1 MSKHDIKNKNLH
13 YLSELKDYKVASG
26 YPDIRGWVV
35 RDADKRVVGKVDN
48 LLINKN
54 LDRVVYVDVEVDQTI
69 IDSRHDPYGKP
80 ADPEIK
86 EFVNKDGQNHVI
98 VPIGL
103 IELEEDEKYI
113 FTSRI
118 THQTF
123 AETKRIE
130 RGADLNRH
138 YEETVLSSYN
148 RSSHA
153 ATEDDEHIKRRK
165 EEEYADRP
173 ISSQRDETNII
184 DDENYEAQLAKDR
197 HADDSFYDREEF
209 DGANFRKRD

>member
-1 MSKHDIKNKNLH
+1 MSKPDIKNKNLI
-13 YLSELKDYKVASG
+13 YLSELKDYKVAGG

-86 EFVNKDGQNHVI
+86 EFVNKDGQNHII

-103 IELEEDEKYI
+103 LELEEEEKYI
-113 FTSRI
+113 YTSRI

-130 RGADLNRH
+130 RGADLDRH
-138 YEETVLSSYN
+138 YEESVLSSYN
-148 RSSHA
+148 RPSR
-153 ATEDDEHIKRRK
+153 TETEEEHIKRRK
-165 EEEYADRP
+165 EEEYADKS
-173 ISSQRDETNII
+173 ISRQRDEAKIV
-184 DDENYEAQLAKDR
+184 DDENYDSERRKKER
-197 HADDSFYDREEF
+197 YSDDEFYDREEF

>member
-1 MSKHDIKNKNLH
+1 MSKQEIKNKNLY
-13 YLSELKDYKVASG
+13 YLSELKDYKVAGG

-35 RDADKRVVGKVDN
+35 RDSDKRVVGKVDN

-86 EFVNKDGQNHVI
+86 EFVNKDGQNHLI

-103 IELEEDEKYI
+103 VELNEDEKYVY
-113 FTSRI
+113 TTRI
-118 THQTF
+118 NHQTF

-130 RGADLNRH
+130 RGGNLDRH
-138 YEETVLSSYN
+138 YEESVLSSYN
-148 RSSHA
+148 RR
-153 ATEDDEHIKRRK
+153 TNPLDDEHVKRRK
-165 EEEYADRP
+165 EDEYADKSV
-173 ISSQRDETNII
+173 SSRWDESRVV
-184 DDENYEAQLAKDR
+184 DDENYDSEVRKKQR
-197 HADDSFYDREEF
+197 SSDDLFYDREEF
-209 DGANFRKRD
+209 DGANFRKRE

>member
-1 MSKHDIKNKNLH
+1 MSEKNNKNKHLY
-13 YLSELKDYKVASG
+13 YLSELNDYKVASG

-35 RDADKRVVGKVDN
+35 RDADRRVVGKVDN

-54 LDRVVYVDVEVDQTI
+54 LDRVVYVDVEVDQTL

-103 IELEEDEKYI
+103 INLEEDKKYI
-113 FTSRI
+113 YTSRI

-130 RGADLNRH
+130 RGTNLQRP
-138 YEETVLSSYN
+138 YEEAVLSSYN
-148 RSSHA
+148 RPA
-153 ATEDDEHIKRRK
+153 KDEHIKRTPK
-165 EEEYADRP
+165 
-173 ISSQRDETNII
+173 DEKFVKN
-184 DDENYEAQLAKDR
+184 ENYDR
-197 HADDSFYDREEF
+197 NIDEQNQYRDDAFYDREEF
-209 DGANFRKRD
+209 DGQNFRKRDDKS

>member
-1 MSKHDIKNKNLH
+1 MSKQNIKNKNLH

-26 YPDIRGWVV
+26 YPDIRGWTV

-130 RGADLNRH
+130 RGADLDRK
-138 YEETVLSSYN
+138 YEENVLSSYN
-148 RSSHA
+148 RPSRI
-153 ATEDDEHIKRRK
+153 TTDDEHIKRRK
-165 EEEYADRP
+165 EEEYADKT
-173 ISSQRDETNII
+173 ISGHGDDEQII
-184 DDENYEAQLAKDR
+184 DDNYEAQINKDR
-197 HADDSFYDREEF
+197 HADDSFYEREEF

>member
-1 MSKHDIKNKNLH
+1 MSKDIKNTNLY
-13 YLSELKDYKVASG
+13 YLSELKDYKIAGG

-103 IELEEDEKYI
+103 VELEEDEKYI
-113 FTSRI
+113 YTSRI

-130 RGADLNRH
+130 RGTNPDRH

-148 RSSHA
+148 RPSA
-153 ATEDDEHIKRRK
+153 AEREDEHIQRRK
-165 EEEYADRP
+165 EDEYVDKP
-173 ISSQRDETNII
+173 ISERREGNIV
-184 DDENYEAQLAKDR
+184 DDENYKEDHRNKNR
-197 HADDSFYDREEF
+197 YTDDEFYDREEF

>member
-1 MSKHDIKNKNLH
+1 MMSKDIKSKNLY
-13 YLSELKDYKVASG
+13 YLSELKDYKIAGG

-103 IELEEDEKYI
+103 VELEEDEKYI
-113 FTSRI
+113 YTSRI

-130 RGADLNRH
+130 RGANPDRH
-138 YEETVLSSYN
+138 YEKTVLSSYN
-148 RSSHA
+148 RPSSA
-153 ATEDDEHIKRRK
+153 ETEEEHLQRRK
-165 EEEYADRP
+165 EEEYADKP
-173 ISSQRDETNII
+173 ISDQREGRIVDEEDHHKDHRNKDQYS
-184 DDENYEAQLAKDR
+184 DDE
-197 HADDSFYDREEF
+197 FYDREEF
-209 DGANFRKRD
+209 DGANFRRRN

>member
-1 MSKHDIKNKNLH
+1 MSKQNIKNKNLH
-13 YLSELKDYKVASG
+13 YLSELKDYKVAGG

-54 LDRVVYVDVEVDQTI
+54 LDQVVYVDVEVDQTI

-103 IELEEDEKYI
+103 VELEEDDKYI
-113 FTSRI
+113 YTSRI

-130 RGADLNRH
+130 RGANLDRH

-148 RSSHA
+148 RSSPA
-153 ATEDDEHIKRRK
+153 QTEDEHIKRRK
-165 EEEYADRP
+165 EEEYADKS
-173 ISSQRDETNII
+173 ISGRREEANLE
-184 DDENYEAQLAKDR
+184 DDENYDAELRKKDSYP
-197 HADDSFYDREEF
+197 DDEFYDREEF

>member
-1 MSKHDIKNKNLH
+1 MSKDIKNKNLY
-13 YLSELKDYKVASG
+13 YLSELKDYKIAGG
-26 YPDIRGWVV
+26 YPDIRNWVV
-35 RDADKRVVGKVDN
+35 RDADKRIVGKVDN

-54 LDRVVYVDVEVDQTI
+54 MDRVVYVDVEVDQTI

-103 IELEEDEKYI
+103 IELEEEEKYI
-113 FTSRI
+113 YTSRI

-130 RGADLNRH
+130 RGANPDRH
-138 YEETVLSSYN
+138 YEETVLSTYN
-148 RSSHA
+148 RPASDGR
-153 ATEDDEHIKRRK
+153 ENEHIQRRK
-165 EEEYADRP
+165 EEEYADES
-173 ISSQRDETNII
+173 ISDRRKGRIVDDQKHHKDHLNKDRY
-184 DDENYEAQLAKDR
+184 DDE
-197 HADDSFYDREEF
+197 FYDREEF
-209 DGANFRKRD
+209 DGANFRKRK

>member
-1 MSKHDIKNKNLH
+1 MSKDIKNKNLY
-13 YLSELKDYKVASG
+13 YLSELKDYKIAGG

-103 IELEEDEKYI
+103 VELEEDEKYI
-113 FTSRI
+113 YTSRI

-130 RGADLNRH
+130 GGANPDRH

-148 RSSHA
+148 RPSA
-153 ATEDDEHIKRRK
+153 AEREDEHLQRRK
-165 EEEYADRP
+165 EEEYADKP
-173 ISSQRDETNII
+173 ISEQREGKII
-184 DDENYEAQLAKDR
+184 DDENDRRDR
-197 HADDSFYDREEF
+197 HSKAHYADDEFYEREEF
-209 DGANFRKRD
+209 DGANFRKRN

>member
-1 MSKHDIKNKNLH
+1 MSKQNIKNKNLV

-48 LLINKN
+48 LLINKS

-86 EFVNKDGQNHVI
+86 EFVNQDGQNHII

-103 IELEEDEKYI
+103 LELEEDEKYI

-130 RGADLNRH
+130 RGADLDRH

-148 RSSHA
+148 RPSPA
-153 ATEDDEHIKRRK
+153 ETEDDHIKRRK
-165 EEEYADRP
+165 EEEYAEKS
-173 ISSQRDETNII
+173 ISGRRNKSNIV
-184 DDENYEAQLAKDR
+184 DDENYDTERRNKER
-197 HADDSFYDREEF
+197 YSDDEFYDREEF